1 MRRVL
6 AAVASALLLAT
17 VHAAQRK
24 LPPSIDLVELD
35 VAVVDR
41 HGQPVAGLTAADFV
55 VKEDG
60 SSVEIKTFAEVQ
72 PTTPNDPDNSRSVTI
87 LMDDVAIPAAGTLAM
102 QTIANAFVQ
111 SAAPYDQI
119 SVIRLHNRTDEPYG
133 DRSVAQSRIARFQAA
148 SFPFADVNTAPDTLA
163 RVADLS
169 RQMESDDHRRK
180 VIVCVGAPVVCNIAE
195 PFSSSVRP
203 RHWSAWVDAVSA
215 SAKANVA
222 IYGIIP
228 GRTTLRGG
236 GLADLTGGEV
246 FATMYNIGPA
256 IDRILRDAASHYML
270 GYWPTGKSKEV
281 HTIDVKVTQRGL
293 KVHARRRRGN

>member
-6 AAVASALLLAT
+6 TAAAAILLLTT

-24 LPPSIDLVELD
+24 IPPSIDLVEVD

-41 HGQPVAGLTAADFV
+41 HDQPVTGLAAGDFV

-60 SSVEIKTFAEVQ
+60 SAVEIKTFAEVQ
-72 PTTPNDPDNSRSVTI
+72 PTTPNDPDNIRSVVI
-87 LMDDVAIPAAGTLAM
+87 LMDDVGVPVAGTLAM
-102 QTIANAFVQ
+102 QTIANAFVL
-111 SAAPYDQI
+111 SAAPSDQI
-119 SVIRLHNRTDEPYG
+119 SVIRLHNRTDEPFG

-169 RQMESDDHRRK
+169 RQMENDDHRRK

-203 RHWSAWVDAVSA
+203 RHWSSWVDAVSA

-222 IYGIIP
+222 IYAIIP

-246 FATMYNIGPA
+246 FATMYDVGPA
-256 IDRILRDAASHYML
+256 VDRILRDAASHYML
-270 GYWPTGKSKEV
+270 GYWPTGKSKEI
-281 HTIDVKVTQRGL
+281 HSIDVKVARRGL

>member
-6 AAVASALLLAT
+6 AAVASLLLIAS

-24 LPPSIDLVELD
+24 APASIDLVEVD
-35 VAVVDR
+35 VVVVDR
-41 HGQPVAGLTAADFV
+41 HDHPVTGLTAADFV

-60 SSVEIKTFAEVQ
+60 AAVEIKTFAEVQ
-72 PTTPNDPDNSRSVTI
+72 PTTPDDPDNIRSVVI
-87 LMDDVAIPAAGTLAM
+87 LMDDVAIPASGTHAM

-111 SAAPYDQI
+111 SAAPSDQI
-119 SVIRLHNRTDEPYG
+119 SVIRLHNRTDEPFG

-148 SFPFADVNTAPDTLA
+148 SFPFADVNTAPDILS
-163 RVADLS
+163 RVAALS

-180 VIVCVGAPVVCNIAE
+180 IIVCVGAPVVCNLGE
-195 PFSSSVRP
+195 PFPSSVRP
-203 RHWSAWVDAVSA
+203 RHWTSWVDAVSA

-222 IYGIIP
+222 IYGLIP

-236 GLADLTGGEV
+236 GLADLTGGEI
-246 FATMYNIGPA
+246 FATMYDVGPA

-270 GYWPTGKSKEV
+270 GYWPTGKSKEI
-281 HTIDVKVTQRGL
+281 HSIDVKVARRGL
-293 KVHARRRRGN
+293 RVHARRRRGN